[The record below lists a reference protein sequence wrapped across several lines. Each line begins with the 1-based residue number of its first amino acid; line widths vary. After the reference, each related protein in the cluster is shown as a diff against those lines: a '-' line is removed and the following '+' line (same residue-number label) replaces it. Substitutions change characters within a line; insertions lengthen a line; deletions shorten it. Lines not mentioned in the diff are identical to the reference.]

1 MSKAIVVQTTT
12 GSREDAEALAE
23 TLVEHQLAGCVQI
36 TGPMTS
42 VYRWQ
47 HGVHKDEEFLLSIKT
62 TEQAFVPLAELIRQQ
77 HSYDCPEIIALP
89 ITHGSSEYLAWLA
102 EQVPTQ

>member
-12 GSREDAEALAE
+12 GSREDAETLAE
-23 TLVEHQLAGCVQI
+23 ILVQHHLAGCVQI
-36 TGPMTS
+36 IGPMTS

-47 HGVHKDEEFLLSIKT
+47 NEVQKDEEFLLAIKT
-62 TEQAFVPLAELIRQQ
+62 TEQAFAPLAELIRQK
-77 HSYDCPEIIALP
+77 HRYDCPEVIALP
-89 ITHGSSEYLAWLA
+89 ITHGSSDYLAWLA